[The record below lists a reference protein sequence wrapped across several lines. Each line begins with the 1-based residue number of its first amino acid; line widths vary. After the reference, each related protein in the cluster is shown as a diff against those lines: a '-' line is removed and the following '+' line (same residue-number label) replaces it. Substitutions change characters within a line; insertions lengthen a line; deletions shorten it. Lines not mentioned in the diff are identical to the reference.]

1 MIAAALVVITGIVF
15 NDANGNGVRDAG
27 ERGLPNVVVSDQ
39 RDVVVTDANGSFSLS
54 GADAKGVVFVSVP
67 DGWRAVGSF
76 WRPASGG
83 AISFALASTPRVTSF
98 TFVHGSD
105 THVSAQS
112 VARMRRFR
120 ALSDSIAPSFVIVTG
135 DLVRDALRVGE
146 KEATGYYELFETE
159 ARQFKT
165 PVWTVPGN
173 HENFGIERDTSHVDI
188 SHPLYGRGMYHHY
201 RGPDYYSFTFGG
213 IHFVGLNTVDID
225 DKWYYGHVDTTQ
237 LAWLEKDLAR
247 IPPNMPVVTFDH
259 IPFFSAAESINGYM
273 GGPPAP
279 SLVTVN
285 GVTTFRHTVG
295 NAKEVLAK
303 FRNRRLVVALGGHVH
318 IRERLLYEIDGVP
331 TRFEQSAAIVGPSGD
346 AALRFKSGFVVYRVR
361 DGVIDAGTFVPL
373 DPAPSPPTDRDH
385 AGT

>member
-1 MIAAALVVITGIVF
+1 MIGAALVVLTGIVF

-39 RDVVVTDANGSFSLS
+39 RDVVVTDANGAFSLP
-54 GADAKGVVFVSVP
+54 GADAKGLVFVSVP

-76 WRPASGG
+76 WRPVAAGSIAFG
-83 AISFALASTPRVTSF
+83 LASAPRVTSF

-112 VARMRRFR
+112 VGRMRRFR
-120 ALSDSIAPSFVIVTG
+120 ALSDSVAPSFVIVTG

-146 KEATGYYELFETE
+146 KEATGYYELFDAE

-173 HENFGIERDTSHVDI
+173 HENFGIERDTSHVDA

-213 IHFVGLNTVDID
+213 VHFVGLNTVDID
-225 DKWYYGHVDTTQ
+225 DKWYYGHVDSTQ
-237 LAWLEKDLAR
+237 LAWLEKDLAK
-247 IPPNMPVVTFDH
+247 IPASMPVVTFDH

-273 GGPPAP
+273 AGPPAP
-279 SLVTVN
+279 SIVTVN

-295 NAKEVLAK
+295 NAKDVLAR
-303 FRNRRLVVALGGHVH
+303 FRNRRLVLALGGHVH
-318 IRERLLYEIDGVP
+318 IRERLLYEIDGTP

-346 AALRFKSGFVVYRVR
+346 GALRFKSGFVVYHVR
-361 DGVIDAGTFVPL
+361 DGVVDAGTFVPL
-373 DPAPSPPTDRDH
+373 DPAPASKAVTPQ
-385 AGT
+385 

>member
-1 MIAAALVVITGIVF
+1 MIAAALIVVTGVVF

-27 ERGLPNVVVSDQ
+27 ERGVPNVVVSDQ
-39 RDVVVTDANGSFSLS
+39 RDVVVTDASGSFSLPA
-54 GADAKGVVFVSVP
+54 ADEKGIVFVSVP
-67 DGWRAVGSF
+67 DGWRAVGLF
-76 WRPASGG
+76 WRPASNSTL
-83 AISFALASTPRVTSF
+83 SFALASAPRVTSF

-120 ALSDSIAPSFVIVTG
+120 TLTDSIAPSFAIVTG

-159 ARQFKT
+159 ARQFNT

-173 HENFGIERDTSHVDI
+173 HENFGIERDTSHVDK
-188 SHPLYGRGMYHHY
+188 SHPLYGRAMYHHY
-201 RGPDYYSFTFGG
+201 RGPDYYSFNFGG
-213 IHFVGLNTVDID
+213 VHFVGLNTVDID
-225 DKWYYGHVDTTQ
+225 DKSYYGHVDSMQ
-237 LAWLEKDLAR
+237 LAWLEKDLAK
-247 IPPNMPVVTFDH
+247 IPASMPVVTFDH

-279 SLVTVN
+279 SLITVN

-295 NAKEVLAK
+295 NAKEVLAR
-303 FRNRRLVVALGGHVH
+303 FRNRRLVLALGGHVH

-346 AALRFKSGFVVYRVR
+346 ATLRLKSGFVVYHVR
-361 DGVIDAGTFVPL
+361 DGVIDTGTFVPL
-373 DPAPSPPTDRDH
+373 DLSANRP
-385 AGT
+385 